1 MTDGDFALRAKEYSK
16 QEAFM
21 QVAEIDGKSVYE
33 FWAEADSIVERHRRL
48 KG

>member
-1 MTDGDFALRAKEYSK
+1 MTGDFALRAKEYSK

-21 QVAEIDGKSVYE
+21 QVAKIDGRPIGE
-33 FWAEADSIVERHRRL
+33 FWADADSIIERHRRL